1 MMMVV
6 MMRTKNQIVMMRM
19 MVMIVVMMRLMM
31 MMVMRS
37 GKTRK
42 DSACFHGLAV
52 PSLALKICASSSS
65 GSSSAVQE

>member
-1 MMMVV
+1 MMMMVV
-6 MMRTKNQIVMMRM
+6 KMRTKVQIVMMRM
-19 MVMIVVMMRLMM
+19 MVMIVMMMM

-37 GKTRK
+37 RKTLK

-52 PSLALKICASSSS
+52 PSLALKDCGSCS